1 MDEKTNDKIVEISE
15 NNNVVSKTNK
25 NYTANA
31 LRYAIAL
38 LTIVSFFTTSN
49 GLKNLLVGNH
59 SITSYFI
66 SFGIQVVVL
75 VVGSNL
81 WNIIE
86 NTYKKH
92 NNNGK
97 ETVKKIA
104 AFMIIVAYLFSVFFS
119 SFFSYVFISTNVYSN
134 VASINYNIELESFI
148 TRELKNLKEINQ
160 LEGRIIL
167 EQIQSNMP
175 ELQKIVDNL
184 QIKAS
189 GELDDT
195 FNESSIAK
203 VSFYG
208 TETGFDAEALITS
221 YPDLN
226 EAQQSRARAIE
237 QALNDVAAVYASE
250 YDSYENIYN
259 TISGGIK
266 ESDISSLHNTIT
278 SNKNNLI
285 STRDNLDN
293 LSDTNST
300 FNNAL
305 QISKITIRSKLNS
318 LISAYDSYLVLLQNA
333 SEDKNIVLGQID
345 VDDLYK
351 TIYSAD
357 KIDDNELKTAIESLQ
372 KLLQAYQE
380 TTESAE
386 FKNEIMSNLSNCI
399 VYLGEYQK
407 YVSLDDAIEKYEN
420 TVLNQVYV
428 IEVTTEAITTEP
440 STEDTTDE
448 NISETTESTTNIT
461 TQPQTTILSET
472 TSEAETIETTTPLT
486 TGEEGEIDVNIVYE
500 NEWNEAKRVDM
511 GKFIKL
517 LKSLPDVNVLLKLV
531 EGQSTSVNALKD
543 YKEYQTDTIYEAYK
557 YSRNKLEGISEVESA
572 ILYIFSDFPLMAWF
586 SLIMSLFI
594 DFTPFGVGMYLSLSE
609 TSEKKNSCS
618 LIQDE
623 NQEADENAN

>member
-92 NNNGK
+92 NNGK

-104 AFMIIVAYLFSVFFS
+104 AVLIIVAYLFSVFFS

-175 ELQKIVDNL
+175 ELQKIVDDL
-184 QIKAS
+184 QTKAS
-189 GELDDT
+189 EELDDT
-195 FNESSIAK
+195 FNESTISK

-208 TETGFDAEALITS
+208 TETGFDAEALIAS
-221 YPDLN
+221 YENLN
-226 EAQQSRARAIE
+226 EAQQVRARAIE
-237 QALNDVAAVYASE
+237 QALNGIAAVYESE
-250 YDSYENIYN
+250 YDSYEKIYN
-259 TISGGIK
+259 TISVGIK
-266 ESDISSLHNTIT
+266 ESDISSLHSTIT
-278 SNKNNLI
+278 SSRNNLI
-285 STRDNLDN
+285 SMRDNLDN

-300 FNNAL
+300 FNNTL
-305 QISKITIRSKLNS
+305 QISKNTLRSKLNS
-318 LISAYDSYLVLLQNA
+318 LINIYDSYLVLLQNA

-386 FKNEIMSNLSNCI
+386 IKNEIMSNLSNCI

-407 YVSLDDAIEKYEN
+407 YVALDDAIAKYEN

-428 IEVTTEAITTEP
+428 IEVTTKAITTEP
-440 STEDTTDE
+440 STEDTTD
-448 NISETTESTTNIT
+448 ISETTESTTNIT
-461 TQPQTTILSET
+461 TQPPTTILSET
-472 TSEAETIETTTPLT
+472 KSETETIETTTPLT

-531 EGQSTSVNALKD
+531 EGQSTYVNALKD

-572 ILYIFSDFPLMAWF
+572 ILYFFSDFPLMAWF

-594 DFTPFGVGMYLSLSE
+594 DFTPFGVGMYLSLNE
-609 TSEKKNSCS
+609 TSEKKSRCS
-618 LIQDE
+618 LIQDK
-623 NQEADENAN
+623 NQEADENVN